1 MIIVINVII
10 KVIHSLQVAAVCEKL
25 MIAHNI
31 EELCPPSSFSSS
43 SFPSSLPLS
52 SSSSFPSSSY
62 PSSSTFPLS
71 SSSSFPSSSNHTS
84 LPSIQ
89 SYTEEN
95 EDENKINYMNNYRKK
110 STTKNRTK
118 IKIKDNEKK
127 GNNKNNDNSEIERKE
142 VVHRGSV
149 DSIQH
154 TVLGEIPRNQKPDK
168 ISVLNFEDFSLGPLG
183 IPLKTAYENAKE
195 TLVENKNRQRQIVS
209 VLNKLKLC
217 IDDLQLKLKLS
228 GGECSDSS
236 EGKRGGE
243 GEGKTEGGEDEGERK
258 EGEGE
263 REEEEEEEEKE
274 GANNN
279 NNKNNQNKQHKD
291 KNKNKD
297 KDKESDKDRESSDM
311 NNNTINIVIS
321 DLMCAKRDYRL
332 STKELQ
338 LCKLQVME
346 IQSLK
351 KIALSTLLQAY
362 QNQK

>member
-1 MIIVINVII
+1 
-10 KVIHSLQVAAVCEKL
+10 
-25 MIAHNI
+25 
-31 EELCPPSSFSSS
+31 
-43 SFPSSLPLS
+43 
-52 SSSSFPSSSY
+52 
-62 PSSSTFPLS
+62 
-71 SSSSFPSSSNHTS
+71 
-84 LPSIQ
+84 
-89 SYTEEN
+89 
-95 EDENKINYMNNYRKK
+95 MNNYRKK

-127 GNNKNNDNSEIERKE
+127 GNNNKNDDSEIERKE

-154 TVLGEIPRNQKPDK
+154 TVLGEIPQNQKLDK
-168 ISVLNFEDFSLGPLG
+168 ISVLNFEDFSSGPLG
-183 IPLKTAYENAKE
+183 ISLKTAYENAKE

-217 IDDLQLKLKLS
+217 IDDLQLRLKLS

-243 GEGKTEGGEDEGERK
+243 EEGKRGEVEGQRGEGEDEEERKGGER
-258 EGEGE
+258 G

-274 GANNN
+274 GTNNN
-279 NNKNNQNKQHKD
+279 NNKNNQNKQQKDKDKDKDRDSRD
-291 KNKNKD
+291 KNKNTV
-297 KDKESDKDRESSDM
+297 
-311 NNNTINIVIS
+311 NTLTS